1 MSQKFQRFGAVVR
14 GLIAELEAKKAPRTH
29 DWRGT
34 NVGPLAYLYM
44 EQLDKHKEQ
53 ALVVLSLSTA
63 TLIACFGI
71 ALAIL

>member
-1 MSQKFQRFGAVVR
+1 VVR
-14 GLIAELEAKKAPRTH
+14 CLVAELEAKKATLHH

-34 NVGPLAYLYM
+34 NVGLLAYLYM

-71 ALAIL
+71 ALAVL